1 MGMTPGEKKAWNKGF
16 EEGAN
21 SVEEGLPGWF
31 GTFADMM
38 TLLFAFFVLLAAIST
53 MDPVKLQEMANSE
66 GKSLGSKIKNNQE
79 KIMMKLIV
87 CNRTDKILG
96 CHIVGDGASEMI
108 QMFGISMKMG
118 VKKKDLDSTCAV
130 HPTIAEEIVTL
141 S

>member
-1 MGMTPGEKKAWNKGF
+1 MPTAIFTKPEVGTVGLTEKEARNNF
-16 EEGAN
+16 E
-21 SVEEGLPGWF
+21 VK
-31 GTFADMM
+31 TYK
-38 TLLFAFFVLLAAIST
+38 TLFS
-53 MDPVKLQEMANSE
+53 
-66 GKSLGSKIKNNQE
+66 SLGSRITNNKD
-79 KIMMKLIV
+79 KIMMKLVV
-87 CNRTDKILG
+87 CNKTDKILG

>member
-1 MGMTPGEKKAWNKGF
+1 M
-16 EEGAN
+16 
-21 SVEEGLPGWF
+21 
-31 GTFADMM
+31 
-38 TLLFAFFVLLAAIST
+38 
-53 MDPVKLQEMANSE
+53 Q
-66 GKSLGSKIKNNQE
+66 KSLE
-79 KIMMKLIV
+79 DKIMMKLVV
-87 CNRTDKILG
+87 CDRTDKILG